1 LQKEF
6 AGHEFAFALH
16 TNRGHLHV
24 HAVVRM
30 ENIEGKRLD
39 PKIQDF
45 RRWRETMAEEARER
59 RIPMESHSRFDLAH
73 APGYK
78 LKDIQMVER
87 GVAPEY
93 VRRRVENSKTNS
105 IHVPVR
111 EEGRR
116 RANETFQSWTAL
128 KADPRSAQG
137 PALAPGA
144 VRLYRAERFER
155 PDSRAPLFTTDRL
168 EAERIARSSNGSLFY
183 VDVPKD
189 RAREMR
195 PSDADPDRMFILGKE
210 LAEAKQPI
218 ASLSTAQILPFAQ
231 RAEIAAEKSR
241 TVEDAP
247 HYDHADRPREPRQD
261 LMLNFRRLRAS
272 IEQDFELLNNAATG
286 ETSMPLS
293 SALIET
299 TLASTRKNFQE
310 MDPLM
315 PESERADFERNRKAL
330 LDSLDTMLQQ
340 QRDIEARRPHI
351 QGEGDDT
358 PRPRNIRD
366 FTHEARGGE
375 IFYSRHYET
384 GKRGAVAFV
393 DKGKQIEVSAWKD
406 EAVIL
411 AALQLSAQKWETIT
425 VTGNGAYTD
434 RVIGLA
440 AEHGFKIAN
449 PELQDRLGQEKR
461 RVDELRPS
469 APGFSEGAGE
479 HRRTTSAFELRLQ
492 AEPQGD
498 TARLVQDNAVPK
510 EPSRFE
516 GTGDDIPRPREIIGF
531 TPEQKDNA
539 IHYARHDEQGVRG
552 ETEIIDKGGRID
564 IVHPTN
570 EPTVLFAAIDLA
582 SQKWDR
588 ATVIGDK
595 SFKNSVVEVASAR
608 FPEGAIVVAQE
619 PTETP
624 ATLTPVETAAP
635 LQEVREIARIE
646 AQRETADA
654 RAASQGKATVD
665 EGDAHSPVPARDA
678 REVARSLNDD
688 PDRPTPVEPAASQET
703 RRLQNEQESI
713 LDEARRRS
721 EERAARE
728 SREDNEEDER
738 ER

>member
-1 LQKEF
+1 
-6 AGHEFAFALH
+6 
-16 TNRGHLHV
+16 
-24 HAVVRM
+24 
-30 ENIEGKRLD
+30 
-39 PKIQDF
+39 
-45 RRWRETMAEEARER
+45 
-59 RIPMESHSRFDLAH
+59 
-73 APGYK
+73 
-78 LKDIQMVER
+78 
-87 GVAPEY
+87 
-93 VRRRVENSKTNS
+93 
-105 IHVPVR
+105 
-111 EEGRR
+111 
-116 RANETFQSWTAL
+116 
-128 KADPRSAQG
+128 
-137 PALAPGA
+137 
-144 VRLYRAERFER
+144 
-155 PDSRAPLFTTDRL
+155 
-168 EAERIARSSNGSLFY
+168 
-183 VDVPKD
+183 
-189 RAREMR
+189 
-195 PSDADPDRMFILGKE
+195 
-210 LAEAKQPI
+210 
-218 ASLSTAQILPFAQ
+218 
-231 RAEIAAEKSR
+231 
-241 TVEDAP
+241 
-247 HYDHADRPREPRQD
+247 
-261 LMLNFRRLRAS
+261 MLNFRRLRAS
-272 IEQDFELLNNAATG
+272 IEQDSELLNNAANG

-299 TLASTRKNFQE
+299 TLASTRKNFRE

-315 PESERADFERNRKAL
+315 PASERADFERNRKAL

-375 IFYSRHYET
+375 IFYSRHDET

-425 VTGNGAYTD
+425 VTGNDAYTD
-434 RVIGLA
+434 TVIGLA
-440 AEHGFKIAN
+440 AEHGFKITN
-449 PELQDRLGQEKR
+449 PELQDRLRQEKR
-461 RVDELRPS
+461 RVDEPRPS
-469 APGFSEGAGE
+469 APGFLEGTGE
-479 HRRTTSAFELRLQ
+479 HRRTTPAFELRLQ
-492 AEPQGD
+492 ADSQSD
-498 TARLVQDNAVPK
+498 TARLVQDNAALK

-516 GTGDDIPRPREIIGF
+516 GKGDDFPRPREIIGF
-531 TPEQKDNA
+531 TPALKDNA

-570 EPTVLFAAIDLA
+570 QPAVLFAAIDLA

-588 ATVIGDK
+588 ATVIGDE
-595 SFKNSVVEVASAR
+595 SFKNGVAEVASSR
-608 FPEGAIVVAQE
+608 FPEGAIVIAQE
-619 PTETP
+619 FSETP
-624 ATLTPVETAAP
+624 ATLTPAETVVR

-654 RAASQGKATVD
+654 RAASQGKATFD
-665 EGDAHSPVPARDA
+665 EGDAHSPAPARDA

-703 RRLQNEQESI
+703 RRLQNEHESI